1 MVVQRR
7 TTLLAATQESVTAA
21 AQKLDER
28 LADIRE
34 KQEQQRLKSV
44 TARVA
49 GWIQTVYAFKALQ
62 FLYVIV
68 DAARKLKA
76 QNPVRQVSI

>member
-1 MVVQRR
+1 MVIQRR

-62 FLYVIV
+62 SMYAVV

-76 QNPVRQVSI
+76 QNPVR